1 MNDDVKK
8 ILISE
13 DEIQDK
19 VKELA
24 AQISKDY
31 EGKHLFMLCILKGA
45 IMFYS
50 DLARHITVP
59 LAMDFMAVS
68 SYGAGTKTSGEV
80 RIIKDLSVPA
90 EGLDIL
96 IIEDILDSGNTLNY
110 LVNILKDRKPASLKI
125 CTLLDKPDRREKP
138 IDVDYRGFIIP
149 DEFVIGYGLDF
160 AEKYR
165 NLPYIGVLKE
175 RVYTDVAFKD

>member
-1 MNDDVKK
+1 MRQALAFV
-8 ILISE
+8 LISE
-13 DEIQDK
+13 DKIQAK
-19 VKELA
+19 VKVLA
-24 AQISKDY
+24 EQISKDY
-31 EGKHLFMLCILKGA
+31 AGKHLFMICILKGA

-50 DLARHITVP
+50 DLARNIDVP

-68 SYGAGTKTSGEV
+68 SYGAGTKSSGEV

-96 IIEDILDSGNTLNY
+96 IVEDILDSGNTLNY

-125 CTLLDKPDRREKP
+125 CTLLDKPERREKP
-138 IDVDYRGFIIP
+138 IVCDYVGFEIP
-149 DEFVIGYGLDF
+149 DEFVIGYGLDY

-165 NLPYIGVLKE
+165 NLPYIGILKE
-175 RVYTDVAFKD
+175 EVYAEPEE

>member
-1 MNDDVKK
+1 MFNDVKK
-8 ILISE
+8 ILITE
-13 DEIQDK
+13 EEIQQR

-24 AQISKDY
+24 DIVSKDY
-31 EGKHLFMLCILKGA
+31 KGKHLLMICILKGA

-50 DLARHITVP
+50 DLARNLTIPV
-59 LAMDFMAVS
+59 AMDFMAVS
-68 SYGAGTKTSGEV
+68 SYGKSTKSSGEV
-80 RIIKDLSVPA
+80 RILKDLAMPA

-96 IIEDILDSGNTLNY
+96 IIEDILDSGNTLHY
-110 LVNILKDRKPASLKI
+110 IKKILGDRNPASLKI
-125 CTLLDKPDRREKP
+125 CTLLDKPERREKP
-138 IDVDYRGFIIP
+138 ITVDYVGFEIP

-175 RVYTDVAFKD
+175 EVYEQPEG